1 MIYLNRTGF
10 NGLYRVNKQGK
21 FNVPFGKY
29 TNPTICDKNTLK
41 ICSKALQNT
50 KILYGGFEGVL
61 EHATD
66 EDFVYIDPPYFPR
79 SKTSNFS
86 AYTPGGFK
94 IEDHE
99 RLAALFIELSD
110 NNIKCMLS
118 NSDVEWVRKAYADF
132 NEYRL
137 PTSHEWEKAAR
148 GPNGQPYPFE
158 GKPSPQNANYH
169 HSKDPFDVSNG
180 TTPVGFYNGRVQG
193 DFQTV
198 DSPSPYGCYDMAGN
212 VSEWLGELH
221 KGSHLRLF
229 YGGSMMD
236 YGYNLR
242 SFTENS
248 GLPQYAS
255 FQVGFRCVR

>member
-1 MIYLNRTGF
+1 M
-10 NGLYRVNKQGK
+10 
-21 FNVPFGKY
+21 
-29 TNPTICDKNTLK
+29 KNHK
-41 ICSKALQNT
+41 N
-50 KILYGGFEGVL
+50 KILITFFVLSLFSYDALSQFEITPYTGYMFGGRGYGYYVDVNIADGQNFGIMGDITLFPGVQVEL
-61 EHATD
+61 MYNRMVSRATFWD
-66 EDFVYIDPPYFPR
+66 YRENEQEAFDLASEYFMVGGLKDIDYGRIKPYGVFLL
-79 SKTSNFS
+79 
-86 AYTPGGFK
+86 G
-94 IEDHE
+94 I
-99 RLAALFIELSD
+99 AA
-110 NNIKCMLS
+110 
-118 NSDVEWVRKAYADF
+118 
-132 NEYRL
+132 
-137 PTSHEWEKAAR
+137 H
-148 GPNGQPYPFE
+148 
-158 GKPSPQNANYH
+158 SPQNANYH
-169 HSKDPFDVSNG
+169 HSKDPFDVSNW
-180 TTPVGFYNGRVQG
+180 TTPVGFYNGRIHG